1 MTEIERK
8 ALAWVNEV
16 EENRGW
22 ARSVTVDRHFSSLSE
37 ALCRAIERIEE
48 LEATEHDCQGCGYA
62 EPLMESQEKHEA
74 FRQEVSDAV
83 EAYSE
88 YLGSRIAFNQYL
100 QRFIIPKPD
109 PLVAV
114 AREMTLLDGV
124 VRTANQKAA
133 IREGRAGNTATN
145 DFYDRLRAALAARG
159 LEIREVQ

>member
-37 ALCRAIERIEE
+37 ALCRAIERVEE
-48 LEATEHDCQGCGYA
+48 LETTERDCIDCDYA
-62 EPLMESQEKHEA
+62 KPLMELQAEFEA
-74 FRQEVSDAV
+74 FKREVSDAV
-83 EAYSE
+83 EEAHRVRNTNN
-88 YLGSRIAFNQYL
+88 LT
-100 QRFIIPKPD
+100 RFIIAKPD